1 MNRPA
6 RYWFGGAILLLAVA
20 LIVSNLRQITEW
32 GAETAVRHTLT
43 RQTSRLASGGSVS
56 VSSDRLDSLWRE
68 DLRYLLIFPLNIPD
82 TERARWAE
90 IDFPTTVLGICAD
103 EDTAAIRFFRQH
115 DMSFLTESGFGLTS
129 LQPKETPG
137 LYTIRR
143 KNNQSGGPSV
153 YVLTGCDEF

>member
-103 EDTAAIRFFRQH
+103 E
-115 DMSFLTESGFGLTS
+115 
-129 LQPKETPG
+129 
-137 LYTIRR
+137 
-143 KNNQSGGPSV
+143 V
-153 YVLTGCDEF
+153 